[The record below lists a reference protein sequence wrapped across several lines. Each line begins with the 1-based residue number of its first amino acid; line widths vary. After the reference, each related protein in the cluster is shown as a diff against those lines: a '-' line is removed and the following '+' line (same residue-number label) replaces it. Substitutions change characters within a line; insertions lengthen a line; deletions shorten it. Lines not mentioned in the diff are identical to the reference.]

1 MSPGALRLFSKIR
14 HCHLQEINSSCS
26 TLLPTVKK
34 PGLPSLPLTDPPHRK
49 LGDRQLVDIPHA
61 GQAESTKQG
70 GGSYIGKEKNNPCM
84 KTPRPAAGI
93 R

>member
-14 HCHLQEINSSCS
+14 HCHLQEINSSCA

-49 LGDRQLVDIPHA
+49 RGDRQLVDILHA